1 MARKEIFIDVFET
14 DTFNE
19 WRLKTNSIKINLQD
33 IYDELD
39 ALDSKFVS
47 LTGDQTINGVK
58 SFIQKSRWTKE
69 YTQNEITP
77 MLELRVTNST
87 NPHGQNIGHKGVG
100 PSIDFYNPDTTTTGN
115 TWLTSRIASITESAA
130 DILPDASLVFFT
142 GKNTEDIVEK
152 MRITSN
158 GRVGIGTTNPRG
170 QLSVKTPNNNSII
183 SIQSKVSNYAAV
195 TFGDDSSHES
205 GAIQYH
211 NTGNSMRFF
220 TGEKSSGNS
229 AERLRITSAGR
240 VGIGITAPAVAL
252 DIDGDIQTTG
262 NITAGLRR
270 GSIALTR
277 NDAYGNASV
286 AFNHAYGKPGKSGS
300 SARIETQ
307 VDSTTAGMVFELGDN
322 TIADAPTDLDQ
333 IMYLT
338 TSKIHLYEDTQI
350 SGNLNTLGKIG
361 VGGVDKPDYAVCIG
375 GTSKE
380 AGHVAFAPNDA
391 VISFRP
397 LQNTTHGWMFNAFNS
412 AGGGM
417 GVGSRKF
424 NTTTGNYDD
433 TYVLTFNSNNSITT
447 NKINIGSNSGAG
459 TSPNTKLF
467 VKGGSESGVSAQFR
481 GAIQVNQFD
490 AASRAHG
497 FLSTNQGSAMVGGNL
512 RLTDDSTNSNVG
524 KTATVYIVAD
534 NEYVLYHNSNVIG
547 TGNDWRQ
554 TGIHTFE
561 ITGNDRLGITA
572 QNLGGPFGLAF
583 VVVVNNEIVL
593 TSNKRDTVAVKDLP
607 GTFSPRWNVDFNLF
621 NVEGNVPIDGSF
633 SGVKSTLLATLQQP
647 SIDLD
652 GKDVENIWANGGI
665 EINRNFFFQTR
676 LQEVSQS
683 YVKGTNQRGSSAIE
697 FIEGANATGQI
708 TFLRAT
714 DTNDNTYFVNESA
727 RFDEQGRFGI
737 GTTKPQQA
745 LDIVGN
751 IRSSGPYIYLQN
763 DGYPQLVLS
772 NADGATKRFG
782 VWRNKH
788 SDQMLLGP
796 QSANGNGR
804 ASIIIN
810 RNGTIGIPEGGKVNV
825 VDESDPVAI
834 VNKQYVDN
842 QIATGGLTAIGK
854 SDVFQATGN
863 LGGFEKGTLSRFKS
877 MLGNPIPT
885 DGPGNHSHGKNFAGM
900 LAATHATDGGGLF
913 LDVTDNN
920 NDEHALSIYNTSTS
934 IDKEV
939 FHIRSKSGDT
949 YTAGNIYA
957 RGGIASETKMVIG
970 DADNHWI
977 VEKSNKNLV
986 ISNRDGSP
994 STALSIA
1001 PNGQVSI
1008 EHEPIAPKHAA
1019 TKQYVDDIITGG
1031 VLTVLPRFS
1040 TASGNVVNSS
1050 YEKNTEFSFDIA
1062 ELTGLGSENV
1072 ARVYAVDATVHT
1084 FGGGRGGVNFSKNF
1098 IETSFKYPDGS
1109 FRIIQSSHGVN
1120 NDDDCGSSASIQLP
1134 VSGTKVV
1141 FKANH
1146 PGRATPDSGIKG
1158 VCKVV
1163 INGFW
1168 YYDEA
1173 SLATSDTTGSFLPGV
1188 DKLDMDVLI
1197 LDHIPHASDL
1207 NVISDHFK
1215 EGVRHDILVDV
1226 YQPRPTQASEWIDFN
1241 NTIDTNEYG
1250 VVAVVPFTHPYDSTT
1265 GPDDIPL
1272 GTYNTIKN
1280 YITRGGTLFIFS
1292 DHERIYR
1299 KNPGIEQIIYEL
1311 GGIKAGATNALN
1323 DMNMPDWI
1331 VAGDMTG
1338 RAVRFDTHPQG
1349 QAIGAVRESTYTKR
1363 VRNGGGTQDDPIVE
1377 VRRFSLTTQAN
1388 ASINNN
1394 FSNGIPLAS
1403 RNVRRDLS
1411 IVHMWDGGLGHLN
1424 SDVKGKIVWF
1434 GDINLGGGFGEGI
1447 IHPLLTYIDATN

>member
-14 DTFNE
+14 DTFNQ

-39 ALDSKFVS
+39 NLDSKFVS

-58 SFIQKSRWTKE
+58 SFIQKSTWTKE
-69 YTQNEITP
+69 YTQNEVTP

-87 NPHGQNIGHKGVG
+87 NPHAQNIGHKGTG
-100 PSIDFYNPDTTTTGN
+100 PSIDFYNPDTTGGSDN
-115 TWLTSRIASITESAA
+115 AHLVSRIASITESAA
-130 DILPDASLVFFT
+130 DIFPDASLVFFT
-142 GKNTEDIVEK
+142 GKNVETPIEK

-158 GRVGIGTTNPRG
+158 GRVGIGTADPRG
-170 QLSVKTPNNNSII
+170 QLSVQTVNNNSII
-183 SIQSKVSNYAAV
+183 SIQSKVSKYAAV

-252 DIDGDIQTTG
+252 DIDGDIQTSG
-262 NITAGLRR
+262 NITAGLSR
-270 GSIALTR
+270 GSVALTR
-277 NDAYGNASV
+277 NDGYGNANV

-322 TIADAPTDLDQ
+322 TIADTSTDLDQ

-361 VGGVDKPDYAVCIG
+361 VLGVDNPDYAVCIG

-380 AGHVAFAPNDA
+380 AGHVAFAPADA
-391 VISFRP
+391 VISLRP
-397 LQNTTHGWMFNAFNS
+397 LENTTHGWMFNAFNS
-412 AGGGM
+412 SGGGL

-447 NKINIGSNSGAG
+447 SKVNIGGNSGSG
-459 TSPNTKLF
+459 TSPSTRLF
-467 VKGGSESGVSAQFR
+467 VKGGSDDNVSAQFR
-481 GAIQVNQFD
+481 GAIQVNQFN

-497 FLSTNQGSAMVGGNL
+497 FLSTNHGSAMVGGNL
-512 RLTDDSTNSNVG
+512 RLTQDSTNSNIG
-524 KTATVYIVAD
+524 KTATVYIVVD
-534 NEYVLYHNSNVIG
+534 DEYVLYHNSNQIG
-547 TGNDWRQ
+547 TGTLNQ
-554 TGIHTFE
+554 TGVHTFT

-572 QNLGGPFGLAF
+572 QNNQGRFGVAF
-583 VVVVNNEIVL
+583 VVVVDNEIVL
-593 TSNKRDTVAVKDLP
+593 TSNKRDTVAVKNLP

-621 NVEGNVPIDGSF
+621 NVENNVPIDGNYAPVMS
-633 SGVKSTLLATLQQP
+633 KLLATLQQP
-647 SIDLD
+647 SINLD
-652 GKDVENIWANGGI
+652 GGDVENIWVNGAT
-665 EINRNFFFQTR
+665 EMNRNFFFQTR
-676 LQEVSQS
+676 LQEVSQA
-683 YVKGTNQRGSSAIE
+683 YVKGTNQRGSSAIQ
-697 FIEGANATGQI
+697 FIEGANATGEI

-714 DTNDNTYFVNESA
+714 DTNDNSYFVNESA

-751 IRSSGPYIYLQN
+751 IRSSGPYIFLQN

-782 VWRNKH
+782 VWRNKN

-796 QSANGNGR
+796 QSGNGNGK

-810 RNGTIGIPEGGKVNV
+810 RNATIAIPEGGKVNV
-825 VDESDPVAI
+825 VNESDPDAI
-834 VNKQYVDN
+834 VNKQYVDT

-863 LGGFEKGTLSRFKS
+863 LGGFEKGTLSRFNS
-877 MLGNPIPT
+877 ILGSPIPT
-885 DGPGNHSHGKNFAGM
+885 AGAGNHSHGKNFAGM
-900 LAATHATDGGGLF
+900 LAATHSTDGGGLF

-920 NDEHALSIYNTSTS
+920 NDEHALSIYNTSTA
-934 IDKEV
+934 INKEV
-939 FHIRSKSGDT
+939 FHIRSKTGDT
-949 YTAGNIYA
+949 YTAGDIYA

-994 STALSIA
+994 STALDIA

-1008 EHEPIAPKHAA
+1008 QHEPISPKHAA
-1019 TKQYVDDIITGG
+1019 TKQYVDNIITGG

-1040 TASGNVVNSS
+1040 SCSDENSS
-1050 YEKNTEFSFDIA
+1050 YNKNSEFFFDIA
-1062 ELTGLGSENV
+1062 ELTGLSAENV

-1098 IETSFKYPDGS
+1098 IETSFKYPDGE
-1109 FRIIQSSHGVN
+1109 FRIVQSSHGVN

-1146 PGRATPDSGIKG
+1146 NGRATPGSGING

-1173 SLATSDTTGSFLPGV
+1173 AVASEVGSDLPGV

-1197 LDHIPHASDL
+1197 LDHIPNTYDYA
-1207 NVISDHFK
+1207 VISNHFK

-1226 YQPRPTQASEWIDFN
+1226 YQPRPTQASEWIDFD
-1241 NTIDTNEYG
+1241 NTVDSNEYG
-1250 VVAVVPFTHPYDSTT
+1250 VVAVVPFTYPYNSTT
-1265 GPDDIPL
+1265 GPDDIPVS
-1272 GTYNTIKN
+1272 TYNTLKN

-1311 GGIKAGATNALN
+1311 GGIKAGATNVNNAN
-1323 DMNMPDWI
+1323 NFPDWI
-1331 VAGDMTG
+1331 VGGDISG

-1349 QAIGAVRESTYTKR
+1349 QEIGAVRESTYTRK
-1363 VRNGGGTQDDPIVE
+1363 VRNGGGTQDDPTVE

-1388 ASINNN
+1388 TSINNN
-1394 FSNGIPLAS
+1394 LSNGIPLAA
-1403 RNVRRDLS
+1403 RNVRSNLS
-1411 IVHMWDGGLGHLN
+1411 IAHLWDGGLGHLN
-1424 SDVKGKIVWF
+1424 NGIKGKIVWF
-1434 GDINLGGGFGEGI
+1434 GDINMGGGFGEGI
-1447 IHPLLTYIDATN
+1447 IHPLLNYVDATN